1 MQKLYFCFV
10 QIIEIIDLEARKYN
24 LIKELFSIESET
36 IIDTLER
43 VLKREKDE
51 SYEISDEHKKE
62 LDNRLDNYAKNPENI
77 LDWKDVKN
85 NW

>member
-1 MQKLYFCFV
+1 M
-10 QIIEIIDLEARKYN
+10 DLEARKYQ

-43 VLKREKDE
+43 VLKREKEDFQ
-51 SYEISDEHKKE
+51 EISDEHKNE
-62 LDNRLDNYAKNPENI
+62 LDIRLDNFAKNPENI